1 MQEKKQVQIII
12 RTTPE
17 EKEKITNKA
26 KENGISVNEFIKKTM
41 LEKIENQ
48 NNSDNKNDN
57 MNDIIKILH
66 EQLANK
72 DEQIINLQKII
83 YNRDTKLIELE
94 KENSK
99 HWWEFW
105 K

>member
-41 LEKIENQ
+41 LKKIENQ

>member
-26 KENGISVNEFIKKTM
+26 KENGISVNEFIKKTI